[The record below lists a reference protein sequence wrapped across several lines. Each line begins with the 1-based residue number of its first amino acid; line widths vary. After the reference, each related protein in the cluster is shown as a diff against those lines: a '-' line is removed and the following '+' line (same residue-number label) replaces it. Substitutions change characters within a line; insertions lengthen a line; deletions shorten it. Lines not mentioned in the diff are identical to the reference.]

1 MILTLKNLTSLFDNI
16 CDFQI
21 PYGLN
26 SDEDIILESL
36 KMGLKNI
43 FIPNVL
49 YKSNYEY
56 NFITTRSFGMH
67 SKNRDNVKKIFI
79 DKWGFDMPIKMD
91 LDEKIATIKKA
102 KKLHGND
109 IVWSSNFYSYD
120 YQFYN

>member
-1 MILTLKNLTSLFDNI
+1 MIFKKPNLSLFDNI

-56 NFITTRSFGMH
+56 NFITTKVLGCTQEQR
-67 SKNRDNVKKIFI
+67 
-79 DKWGFDMPIKMD
+79 
-91 LDEKIATIKKA
+91 
-102 KKLHGND
+102 
-109 IVWSSNFYSYD
+109 
-120 YQFYN
+120 